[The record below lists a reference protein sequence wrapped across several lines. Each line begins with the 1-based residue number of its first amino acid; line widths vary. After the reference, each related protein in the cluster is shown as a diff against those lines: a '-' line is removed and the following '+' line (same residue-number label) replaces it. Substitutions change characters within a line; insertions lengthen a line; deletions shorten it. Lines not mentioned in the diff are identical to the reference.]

1 MARRR
6 LVSPALTSVLR
17 VLTMNSLKPTRFIG
31 SILLTAIP
39 CFAILGL
46 VFSAAFTARAFAQ
59 GDAPTN
65 IGPLKPL
72 VVTPMESHIGNVT
85 GHAVEAKSDYRRYCA
100 GCHGTYGDANGENAV
115 WLDPK
120 PRDFTIATFK
130 CRSTLTGTLPTD
142 QDLSDTIS
150 RGLTNSNMPVWST
163 FTNQQR
169 ANLVA
174 YIKIFSPRW
183 QTEKAGIPIKIPPEP
198 PITIESISHGKA
210 LFTKLECWK
219 CHGPH
224 GEGDGPSAA
233 TLTDSKD
240 NPIRPYNFASGGKDS
255 RFKCGVTN
263 QDVYKIF
270 MTGLDGTPMPSF
282 ADVIQPNDAWDLVH
296 FLRTLQVNRKSK
308 ENDVLLAAHGVIP
321 PYVEKTSDLTPAAP
335 APNKAPGGGQ

>member
-6 LVSPALTSVLR
+6 TRFAGADFGLEVLNMYNP
-17 VLTMNSLKPTRFIG
+17 TINSLKPMCIIG
-31 SILLTAIP
+31 SIVFKAIV
-39 CFAILGL
+39 GL
-46 VFSAAFTARAFAQ
+46 VFSAGLTAQAFAQ
-59 GDAPTN
+59 EAPDV
-65 IGPLKPL
+65 GPLRPL
-72 VVTPMESHIGNVT
+72 VITPMESHIGNVT
-85 GHAVEAKSDYRRYCA
+85 GHAANGKSDYRRYCA
-100 GCHGTYGDANGENAV
+100 GCHGNYGDANGENAI

-130 CRSTLTGTLPTD
+130 CRSTLTGNLPTD
-142 QDLSDTIS
+142 EDLSNTIA
-150 RGLTNSNMPVWST
+150 RGLTNSNMPIWST
-163 FTNQQR
+163 FSKQQR
-169 ANLVA
+169 ADLVA

-183 QTEKAGIPIKIPPEP
+183 AKDKAGDPIKIPPEP
-198 PITIESISHGKA
+198 PITIDSIAHGKA

-240 NPIRPYNFASGGKDS
+240 NPIRPYNFALGGKDS

-263 QDVYKIF
+263 EDVYKIF

-296 FLRTLQVNRKSK
+296 FLRTLQIHRPSR
-308 ENDVLLAAHGVIP
+308 ENAALMAAHGVIP
-321 PYVEKTSDLTPAAP
+321 PYVDKTPAPATAP
-335 APNKAPGGGQ
+335 ADNKSPSGGDN